1 MTDQKENIDW
11 KERFKN
17 AFVLYLIR
25 NGERPVTVFKF
36 CEELGVDESIFYE
49 YYNSFRSVEKEV
61 WSTFYKEV
69 NQALDGDSE
78 YSTYSAH
85 EKYLSFLYTLIEVYK
100 QNRSYVVL
108 RYAEVDRRSLR
119 PWFMDSFR
127 EEFAIWTKGILDE
140 GIESKE
146 IVSRPLISSKY
157 HEALWVQL
165 LYVTRVWTN
174 DESEDFQVTDAS
186 IEKSSALLFELM
198 KSGPVDL
205 LIDFVKFAYQNK
217 AY

>member
-36 CEELGVDESIFYE
+36 CEELEVDESVFYE

-61 WSTFYKEV
+61 WLTFYEEV
-69 NQALDGDSE
+69 KQALDRDSE
-78 YSTYSAH
+78 YSSYSTH

-108 RYAEVDRRSLR
+108 RYAEVDRKSLR
-119 PWFMDSFR
+119 PWFMESFR
-127 EEFAIWTKGILDE
+127 EEFTIWTKEILNE

-165 LYVTRVWTN
+165 LYVTRVWAN
-174 DESEDFQVTDAS
+174 DESEDFQVTDAA